1 MSTASL
7 DPLLASV
14 PTSVL
19 PAANSAPPAVPV
31 PSAPSLPQPAY
42 VSVLPTRAVAST
54 SEHIPDPLTI
64 KREIVEDTS
73 MALKRKR
80 STTASGDTRQTKRTA
95 EGKARAVEREIIDL
109 TLSSDDEDGDKAANK
124 SGDGQAVPMDVDA
137 EGGANAKDNG
147 LPIPPSLPLPLPP
160 PPSRYGHRKQVED
173 SASHPEPDNQAELE
187 VACEP
192 TAEPAAL
199 PLQEP
204 PLTSNSPH
212 TTSTIAK
219 TEPTDAPLLDS
230 IPPSRPSLTHAHVRL
245 AFKKGEDH
253 LLCLACLYVS
263 FSSFHSQP
271 VCV

>member
-1 MSTASL
+1 
-7 DPLLASV
+7 
-14 PTSVL
+14 
-19 PAANSAPPAVPV
+19 
-31 PSAPSLPQPAY
+31 
-42 VSVLPTRAVAST
+42 
-54 SEHIPDPLTI
+54 
-64 KREIVEDTS
+64 

-253 LLCLACLYVS
+253 LLCLACLIGTSTTTIIPPTNAAAVDHLAAAHGEWVTS
-263 FSSFHSQP
+263 LLTQSP
-271 VCV
+271 VELKGAWKMMKAERGRNEGMTGRASRSGREE